1 MLIKQTSLTSMDS
14 SKKNKKPP
22 GILRVLRAFMF
33 KKLKSNHD
41 IITPT

>member
-1 MLIKQTSLTSMDS
+1 MFLKQTSLTSMDS
-14 SKKNKKPP
+14 KKHKKSP

-41 IITPT
+41 TITPT